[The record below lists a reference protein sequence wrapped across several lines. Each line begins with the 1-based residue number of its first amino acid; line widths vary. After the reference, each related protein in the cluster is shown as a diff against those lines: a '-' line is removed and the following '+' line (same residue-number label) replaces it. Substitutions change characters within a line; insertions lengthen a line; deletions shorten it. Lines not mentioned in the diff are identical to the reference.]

1 VVLRSVSGEST
12 ASLATRVEEWRI
24 RIILAFD
31 DQWLLEAVSVKQALP
46 RSPEALIKRSRGQSD
61 GKIGAEAL
69 VAAG

>member
-1 VVLRSVSGEST
+1 M
-12 ASLATRVEEWRI
+12 
-24 RIILAFD
+24 ILAFD
-31 DQWLLEAVSVKQALP
+31 DQWLLEAVSVKQTLP